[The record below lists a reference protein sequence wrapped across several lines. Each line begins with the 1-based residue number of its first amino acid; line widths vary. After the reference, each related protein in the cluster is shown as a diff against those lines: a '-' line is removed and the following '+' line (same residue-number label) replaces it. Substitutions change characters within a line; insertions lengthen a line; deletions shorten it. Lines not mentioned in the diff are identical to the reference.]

1 MKDDQNINGQIHPDF
16 YYGLVLL
23 IVGAGL
29 LLHTGSDRYDFDL
42 LFGDVSTVFFPRIIL
57 ILWIALSAI
66 LIVNGLRRRG
76 SQQDR
81 QRVMAVGLPGSFSV
95 LAMIIASALAV
106 WLTGLLLGGAVSM
119 IAVGVALGYRRWVIL
134 IPVSVALPVVVY
146 FALGHVAKISL
157 PSGILWN

>member
-1 MKDDQNINGQIHPDF
+1 MQEDRNIERRIHPDF

-23 IVGAGL
+23 LIGGGL

-57 ILWIALSAI
+57 ILWILLSAV
-66 LIVNGLRRRG
+66 LIANGLRRRG
-76 SQQDR
+76 SRQDHE
-81 QRVMAVGLPGSFSV
+81 RVMAVGLPGLFSV

-106 WLTGLLLGGAVSM
+106 WLTGLLLGGALSIV
-119 IAVGVALGYRRWVIL
+119 AVGVALGYRRWVIL
-134 IPVSVALPVVVY
+134 IPAGVVLPVVIH
-146 FALGHVAKISL
+146 FALGHVARISL